1 MKHLLSLGAA
11 ALALALCAP
20 AASAQTDTTAA
31 DTSHAAAPGD
41 TAHQQARR
49 PRRNRNQITAE
60 EIAEAHVSTAWDA
73 VSRLRPAWL
82 HNRGGAAE
90 DTDGSVE
97 VQVYHNGVHD
107 GDVQS
112 LKQYAA
118 TDIQIIQYVDPIT
131 ARTRFGRG
139 HGRGVIMVTE
149 RH

>member
-1 MKHLLSLGAA
+1 MKHVLSLG
-11 ALALALCAP
+11 ALALALCAS
-20 AASAQTDTTAA
+20 AAAAQTDTTVA
-31 DTSHAAAPGD
+31 DASHPAAAPGD
-41 TAHQQARR
+41 TAHPQARR

-82 HNRGGAAE
+82 HNRGGSAA
-90 DTDGSVE
+90 DSDGSVE

-107 GDVQS
+107 GDIQS

-118 TDIQIIQYVDPIT
+118 TDIQVIQYIDPIA
-131 ARTRFGRG
+131 ARSRFGRG

-149 RH
+149 QH